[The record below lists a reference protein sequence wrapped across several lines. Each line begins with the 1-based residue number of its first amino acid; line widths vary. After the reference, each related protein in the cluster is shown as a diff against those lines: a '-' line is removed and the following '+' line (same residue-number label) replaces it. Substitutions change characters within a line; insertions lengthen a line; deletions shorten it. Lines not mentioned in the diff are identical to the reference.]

1 MPAGFAVRDA
11 LSLQRHSLR
20 KLTLRGVNAY
30 RGCSIRRLEEFT
42 VLQELTVPLRIVLF
56 NREDSPRSLREALP
70 ASIVRLE
77 LLAYNTVPV
86 PVWQPEIL
94 ELLKG
99 KSVHAPKMRQLRI
112 EHWLEM
118 EVGSVSKY
126 ELEVEA
132 VVSLGRQVGVEVQV
146 DFTEHKC
153 PEVILS
159 VMDKDESDD
168 TEEA

>member
-1 MPAGFAVRDA
+1 M
-11 LSLQRHSLR
+11 
-20 KLTLRGVNAY
+20 
-30 RGCSIRRLEEFT
+30 LE
-42 VLQELTVPLRIVLF
+42 ELTVPLRMVLF

-86 PVWQPEIL
+86 TAWQPEVL
-94 ELLKG
+94 ELLNSKG
-99 KSVHAPKMRQLRI
+99 VHMPKLRQVRI
-112 EHWLEM
+112 EQWLEM
-118 EVGSVSKY
+118 DDGPVSKY
-126 ELEVEA
+126 ELEAEA
-132 VVSLGRQVGVEVQV
+132 VISLGRQVGVEVQV